1 MFHRSKRYFGCA
13 IYNIGTPAAKMKK
26 VQSKIVKQRSRELTS
41 VFEAFAPYT
50 GMECREER
58 IWITEVATDGIH
70 LVSPYFISNKTES
83 YYIFFY
89 IFDCQHCFIYKL
101 NL

>member
-1 MFHRSKRYFGCA
+1 MSVYD
-13 IYNIGTPAAKMKK
+13 IGTPAAKMKK

-50 GMECREER
+50 GMEGKEER

-70 LVSPYFISNKTES
+70 LVSANPEPYI
-83 YYIFFY
+83 
-89 IFDCQHCFIYKL
+89 L
-101 NL
+101 